1 MPLNASGP
9 VYIYDGKT
17 DHFLSGHFCRVISV
31 GGAYCTRIEAVNLSF
46 DQNEEFITSDAW

>member
-9 VYIYDGKT
+9 VYIYDEKT
-17 DHFLSGHFCRVISV
+17 NHFCRAISV